1 MPKYPKMQCP
11 IKFILFLGTRNFMY
25 VLDLGIENTAHYFLK
40 SFRIR
45 LFSSNKYKRTC
56 KLQMQIMKWEV
67 LQLDPSPAFLTSD
80 DFVKSNEIV
89 RTKLPIYL
97 VISHFFLTTND
108 LMISSD
114 CKNSR

>member
-80 DFVKSNEIV
+80 DFVRSNEIEII
-89 RTKLPIYL
+89 RTKWPI
-97 VISHFFLTTND
+97 
-108 LMISSD
+108 
-114 CKNSR
+114 

>member
-80 DFVKSNEIV
+80 DFVRSNEIV
-89 RTKLPIYL
+89 RTKWPIYQ
-97 VISHFFLTTND
+97 IICHFVLGNN
-108 LMISSD
+108 LMISSE
-114 CKNSR
+114 CKKSR